1 MYVLQWIGCREGC
14 KVGTEEGG
22 EKWLREDV
30 SEERRSESGGTLSIE
45 LAQWDQRG

>member
-1 MYVLQWIGCREGC
+1 MYVLRWIGGEKGVKWERRR
-14 KVGTEEGG
+14 GG

-30 SEERRSESGGTLSIE
+30 SEERQSESGGTLSIE